1 MNSEIVIPAVLFMG
15 GLGAFLAGVIAFAN
29 RKLAVVED
37 PRIDQVEQMLPGSN
51 CGACGNPGCRA
62 FAEALV
68 GGTENP
74 AKCTISSAGV
84 KLQIASHL
92 GVELGDTEKRVA
104 RLACAGGAH
113 VARQRT
119 RYTGMESCRAA
130 ALVAGGGKG
139 CYWGCLGLKDCGVV
153 CNFGAISFSENGL
166 PSVDLDKCTACGDCV
181 EICPKQL
188 FSIQPVSRQLW
199 VNCKNIEAGDAA
211 EAECAVA
218 CIACGKCAMDASGG
232 LVSMKNNL
240 PVIDYALNDFATPSI
255 IARCPTGAIIWINEK
270 NQFETGQAA
279 KRVIRTKA
287 LPIG

>member
-166 PSVDLDKCTACGDCV
+166 PSVDLDKCTAFVSEDKISLQMMDVHAIDQHGDDFFTNTGSPHFV
-181 EICPKQL
+181 RFVKQVQ
-188 FSIQPVSRQLW
+188 SQL
-199 VNCKNIEAGDAA
+199 
-211 EAECAVA
+211 
-218 CIACGKCAMDASGG
+218 
-232 LVSMKNNL
+232 
-240 PVIDYALNDFATPSI
+240 
-255 IARCPTGAIIWINEK
+255 
-270 NQFETGQAA
+270 
-279 KRVIRTKA
+279 
-287 LPIG
+287 